1 MRPATLDVSIESAV
15 TYKSTEYTV
24 IGRLGM
30 DSLLVR
36 SHCGKSTQTLS
47 ISSILSELSDNNGIS
62 KQKFAALELVD
73 ESKWNDAIRKRD
85 AIKNVFELGWSS
97 SKVAAEL
104 GMHVSNLYVLRD
116 RYVVQG
122 IEGLVKCSPSG
133 GAGKSRLDNDIEGIL
148 IAAINEHYLDKQK
161 KCVAEVIRQV
171 EDSCKAAGI
180 VNCPSRNTI
189 YRRCYAIDKKKAL
202 EEREGKKRAKAK
214 YSQTFDGYQ
223 EATRPLEIIQIDHT
237 LIDVIIVDMA
247 TRQPIG
253 RAWLTVAIDV
263 FSRMVVGFIVSL
275 DPPSAMSTALCLQQ
289 AMTRKDKW
297 LASRGINHFWDIY
310 GKFEGLHMDNGKDFH
325 SRTLRYGCEKHEID
339 MHYRPVGQPEF
350 GAHVERLIGTFMHR
364 MKVLPGATF
373 SNIEEKG
380 DYDSEKES
388 TMTLAELEKWLAV
401 LITGEYHKKIHSTL
415 QMSPEKKFLEG
426 LQGNGKKPGAGIN
439 HIIVDEAALLM
450 DFTPYFVKT
459 VQNYGIR
466 LNNIHYNCVELK
478 RFVNAIDP
486 KTGKKRRFIV
496 RRDPRDISVLHFY
509 DPDASRYIPVPYRKR
524 SHPKISL
531 FELRLAQARLKEL
544 GKLDKATEDE
554 IFRAHAELKAIEE
567 SSRKETKK
575 ARRNSERRMVHRL
588 SGQMDKP
595 VSQPREDVHIDEHY
609 DEDVIPFEV
618 ESA

>member
-1 MRPATLDVSIESAV
+1 MRPATFDVSTGSAV
-15 TYKSTEYTV
+15 TFHGAEYFIV
-24 IGRLGM
+24 GRLGM

-36 SHCGKSTQTLS
+36 SSDGKLTTTLS
-47 ISSILSELSDNNGIS
+47 IDSIVSALKDDTRIS
-62 KQKFAALELVD
+62 RQKFAALELVD
-73 ESKWNDAIRKRD
+73 DGKWNAAIRKRD
-85 AIKNVFELGWSS
+85 AIKNVFEHGESS

-116 RYVVQG
+116 KYDGQG

-133 GAGKSRLDNDIEGIL
+133 GAGKSRLDNAIEGIL
-148 IAAINEHYLDKQK
+148 IAAINEHYLSNQK
-161 KCVAEVIRQV
+161 KCVAEVVRQV
-171 EDSCKAAGI
+171 KVSCKSAEI
-180 VNCPSRNTI
+180 LCPSRNTI
-189 YRRCYAIDKKKAL
+189 YRRCYAIGKKEALKA
-202 EEREGKKRAKAK
+202 REGKKRAKAK
-214 YSQTFDGYQ
+214 YSQTLDGYQ

-237 LIDVIIVDMA
+237 LIDVIIVDA
-247 TRQPIG
+247 ETRQPIG
-253 RAWLTVAIDV
+253 RAWLTIAIDV
-263 FSRMVVGFIVSL
+263 FSRMVVGFVISL

-297 LASRGINHFWDIY
+297 LASRGIKHSWGIY
-310 GKFEGLHMDNGKDFH
+310 GKFESLHMDNGKDFH

-339 MHYRPVGQPEF
+339 MLYRPVGQPEF
-350 GAHVERLIGTFMHR
+350 GAHIERLIGTFMHR

-388 TMTLAELEKWLAV
+388 AMTLAELEKWLAV
-401 LITGEYHKKIHSTL
+401 LITGEYHKSIHSTL

-439 HIIVDEAALLM
+439 RIIVDEAALLM
-450 DFTPYFVKT
+450 DFTPYFTKT

-466 LNNIHYNCVELK
+466 LNNIHYNSVELK
-478 RFVNAIDP
+478 RFIDAIDP

-496 RRDPRDISVLHFY
+496 RRDPRDISVLYFY
-509 DPDASRYIPVPYRKR
+509 NPDSGQYIPVPYRKR

-567 SSRKETKK
+567 SARKETKK
-575 ARRNSERRMVHRL
+575 ARRNNERKKVHRL
-588 SGQMDKP
+588 SGQVGKP
-595 VSQPREDVHIDEHY
+595 VVTPPANVHVDEQEEDVTPY
-609 DEDVIPFEV
+609 DV
-618 ESA
+618 ELM